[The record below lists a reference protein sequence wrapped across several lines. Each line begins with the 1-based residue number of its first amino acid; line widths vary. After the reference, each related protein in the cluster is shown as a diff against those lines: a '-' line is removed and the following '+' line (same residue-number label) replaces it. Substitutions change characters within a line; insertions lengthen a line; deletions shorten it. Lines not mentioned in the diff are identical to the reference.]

1 MWINDI
7 YVTWSYNVWNSKW
20 TCVYIFIMTLFVI
33 MWNDGWMVIYIL
45 ACHHGGKKFNC
56 LVWHL
61 IHALKPTSDM
71 CLGVNKL
78 VKATLNVK
86 KIIVSLFWVKK
97 EFEWK
102 KWSIIFHKYVDNI
115 VLEHLV

>member
-1 MWINDI
+1 
-7 YVTWSYNVWNSKW
+7 
-20 TCVYIFIMTLFVI
+20 MTLFVI

-45 ACHHGGKKFNC
+45 ACHHGGEKFNS

-61 IHALKPTSDM
+61 IHALKPINDT

-86 KIIVSLFWVKK
+86 KIFVSLFWVKK
-97 EFEWK
+97 NLNEKNGQSFFTNMLM
-102 KWSIIFHKYVDNI
+102 I
-115 VLEHLV
+115 

>member
-1 MWINDI
+1 MSLEVIMCEIQNEHVFI
-7 YVTWSYNVWNSKW
+7 F
-20 TCVYIFIMTLFVI
+20 FIMTLFVI

-45 ACHHGGKKFNC
+45 ACHHGGEKFNS
-56 LVWHL
+56 LLLHF

-86 KIIVSLFWVKK
+86 NLFL
-97 EFEWK
+97 
-102 KWSIIFHKYVDNI
+102 FHYFG
-115 VLEHLV
+115 